1 MTDDS
6 DDENY
11 DDDNDVQVPD
21 SVIKTDEQKSID
33 DNLSGIRQKTL
44 EFDQNQIKGIQF
56 ANAGDRN
63 LKIVNNHAINSTT
76 CSIT

>member
-63 LKIVNNHAINSTT
+63 LKIVNNHTINSTT